1 MNYLFT
7 DKWQYQVDKETFSVA
22 NPANPKSKRKIIFYF
37 GLGCKFNIWAFGSFM
52 HNLSKNGS
60 AERYEMMKRLC
71 LPGSQYNKELLI
83 LNMIPAKFPS
93 QIWITISSVA
103 FGISYKDRLVAN
115 FLKEQATKAEFRKLL
130 CSDFLKIT
138 NKKTRSNEILQSSIK
153 HFPFVRII
161 NICRRLIFVMK
172 SMIDCVATECFD
184 IDKINYIFIMRFE
197 KKLYCAWRQIDSFP
211 PPAFNY
217 N

>member
-1 MNYLFT
+1 
-7 DKWQYQVDKETFSVA
+7 
-22 NPANPKSKRKIIFYF
+22 
-37 GLGCKFNIWAFGSFM
+37 M
-52 HNLSKNGS
+52 HNLSKKWQRREIWEGL
-60 AERYEMMKRLC
+60 RLC

-93 QIWITISSVA
+93 QIWITISSAA
-103 FGISYKDRLVAN
+103 FGISYTDRLVAN
-115 FLKEQATKAEFRKLL
+115 FLKEQASKAEFRKLL
-130 CSDFLKIT
+130 SSDFLRIT
-138 NKKTRSNEILQSSIK
+138 NKIRSNKILQSSIK

-161 NICRRLIFVMK
+161 NICRRLIFVMR

-197 KKLYCAWRQIDSFP
+197 KKKLYCAWRQIDSFP